1 MVNQTNFSHIQFTPG
16 EQDMALLFAA
26 VVAKY
31 NAEKNKDT
39 VELSNKVADF
49 LDGIDGGSDYA
60 GVQVNNTLKQVLPQS
75 VFMASVAS
83 EYYTK
88 AKDDIANTKVG
99 NKSVRKKNFKQ
110 VMQESFFYGSNRFGT
125 NFIA

>member
-1 MVNQTNFSHIQFTPG
+1 
-16 EQDMALLFAA
+16 MALLFAD
-26 VVAKY
+26 VVARY
-31 NAEKNKDT
+31 NAEKNGEDT
-39 VELSNKVADF
+39 NKLTNKVADF
-49 LDGIDGGSDYA
+49 LDGIDSDNPTTEAARGGGLTEYS
-60 GVQVNNTLKQVLPQS
+60 GPTSTLKQILPQS

-99 NKSVRKKNFKQ
+99 NKTVRKKNFKQ
-110 VMQESFFYGSNRFGT
+110 VMQESFFYGSNRFGN

>member
-1 MVNQTNFSHIQFTPG
+1 
-16 EQDMALLFAA
+16 MALLFAD
-26 VVAKY
+26 VVARY
-31 NAEKNKDT
+31 NAEKTKDNS
-39 VELSNKVADF
+39 VNELSNKVADF
-49 LDGIDGGSDYA
+49 LDDLDDGNSTQVDAEFAYS
-60 GVQVNNTLKQVLPQS
+60 GVQQNNTLKQILPQS

-83 EYYTK
+83 EYYSK

-110 VMQESFFYGSNRFGT
+110 VMQESFFYGSNRFGN